1 MSERLLFE
9 LAQKQLA
16 LLKQFKKALVE
27 ERDAII
33 SFSLDGIIRAN
44 NVKEELLKKLEFLDD
59 EQQRLLG
66 QDQDLSKSSQSSE
79 WVSLKGD
86 LENSTKEVKNAL
98 EKNMKLLS
106 FSMDHVKSSIEHIV
120 RFINKAS
127 YGRKR
132 ETISVMVSR
141 TA

>member
-1 MSERLLFE
+1 MSQRPLFE
-9 LAQKQLA
+9 LMQKRTM

-27 ERDAII
+27 EKDAII
-33 SFSLDGIIRAN
+33 SFSLEGIVRAN

-59 EQQRLLG
+59 EQEKLSQ
-66 QDQDLSKSSQSSE
+66 QDSSKPPQSPE
-79 WVSLKGD
+79 WVSLRRD
-86 LENSTKEVKNAL
+86 LENDMKEVRTAL
-98 EKNMKLLS
+98 EKNVKLLS

-132 ETISVMVSR
+132 ETISVGVSR
-141 TA
+141 RV